1 MDFCLY
7 DKGKKNNRLYEIMRF
22 VFSLDKSK
30 ISRSLKTFG
39 SPIRSDTTEAPSR
52 TDGGFLGGAW
62 RKICEVTSL
71 KTLKT
76 LKSLMSPL
84 PLGKIKINF
93 VFTLAYSYICPAY
106 QPLVLGGWQSERSA
120 FGITGQC
127 PRMVC
132 LTQRQ
137 C

>member
-1 MDFCLY
+1 
-7 DKGKKNNRLYEIMRF
+7 MRF